1 VKLSISANL
10 VTVRQAAD
18 RLGVSVSF
26 LNKARLTGSGPGF
39 VKLGRAV
46 RYRIAD
52 LEAFILAGCRSSTSN
67 Y

>member
-1 VKLSISANL
+1 
-10 VTVRQAAD
+10 
-18 RLGVSVSF
+18 VSF